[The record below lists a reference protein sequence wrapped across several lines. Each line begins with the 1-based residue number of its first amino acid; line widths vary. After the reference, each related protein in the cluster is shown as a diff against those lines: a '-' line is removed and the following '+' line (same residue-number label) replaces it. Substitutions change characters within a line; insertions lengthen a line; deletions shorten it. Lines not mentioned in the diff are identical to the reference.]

1 MMMELIHSMPC
12 LILGCGN
19 PLFGDDGFGPG
30 VIEHLE
36 LNHRL
41 PEHAA
46 CIDAGTGVRDILFDI
61 LLSEKKPSRILII
74 DASSQEGR
82 SPGEISEIDIENI
95 SPEKTSD
102 FSLHQ
107 FPTTNMLKELRDSTE
122 VDVRVLVVE
131 PEYIPD
137 EIRPGISAAVS
148 AAVPEM
154 CLRIMDM
161 VTQETS

>member
-1 MMMELIHSMPC
+1 MMELIHSRPC

-154 CLRIMDM
+154 CRRIMDM

>member
-1 MMMELIHSMPC
+1 MMELIHSRPC

>member
-1 MMMELIHSMPC
+1 MMELIHSTPC
-12 LILGCGN
+12 LIFGCGN

-30 VIEHLE
+30 VVEQLE
-36 LNHRL
+36 LHHSL
-41 PEHAA
+41 PEYAA

-61 LLSEKKPSRILII
+61 LLSEKKPRRILII
-74 DASSQEGR
+74 DASSQKGKL
-82 SPGEISEIDIENI
+82 PGDISEIDIDNI

-122 VDVRVLVVE
+122 VEVRVLVVE
-131 PEYIPD
+131 PENIPA
-137 EIRPGISAAVS
+137 EIRPGMSDAVS

-154 CLRIMDM
+154 CRRIMDI
-161 VTQETS
+161 VKQEMS